1 MDLRL
6 REVTWVRLL
15 SLLVWTILVML
26 KQGITYLI
34 DAIEGGV
41 FERVEQRSKKKVGVR
56 ATGVATLLP
65 PLSDELVITRV
76 WPLLHRKV
84 DVSLLWRLRRV
95 NRAWKRNVATSLEW
109 AALEVVRVDAPGYL
123 QYLRDRHQRRPSL
136 QERVEDER
144 KSLSV
149 LLSECLA
156 DFTLQSEA
164 VRSRSHNFGKRD
176 RGWNSIEDLGD
187 AACDCVWTECP
198 CVDRFSS
205 SYDRVCG
212 HSEIET
218 EEETCVSTSESSMSV
233 IFPRHLQRT

>member
-15 SLLVWTILVML
+15 SLLIWTILVML
-26 KQGITYLI
+26 KRGITYLI

-41 FERVEQRSKKKVGVR
+41 FERVEQRSKKKVGER
-56 ATGVATLLP
+56 ATGVATLLL

-109 AALEVVRVDAPGYL
+109 AALEIVRVDAPGYL
-123 QYLRDRHQRRPSL
+123 QYLRDRHERRPSL
-136 QERVEDER
+136 QERVEDELR
-144 KSLSV
+144 SLSV
-149 LLSECLA
+149 LLSECLT

-164 VRSRSHNFGKRD
+164 VRSGSQNFGKRD
-176 RGWNSIEDLGD
+176 RDRNPIEDLGD
-187 AACDCVWTECP
+187 VACDCVWTECP
-198 CVDRFSS
+198 CVDRFNNN
-205 SYDRVCG
+205 YDRVCG

-218 EEETCVSTSESSMSV
+218 EVEACVSTSESSMSV